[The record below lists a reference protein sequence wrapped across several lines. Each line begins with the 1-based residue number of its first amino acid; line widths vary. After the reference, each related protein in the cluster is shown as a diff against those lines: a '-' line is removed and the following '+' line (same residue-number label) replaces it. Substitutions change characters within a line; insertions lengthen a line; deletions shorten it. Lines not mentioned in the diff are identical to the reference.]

1 MANTRNLQ
9 WVCVLAGIATTIAWM
24 FDDQYAV
31 GAGSPSGGMLINS
44 DTLLPAE
51 FAWDIM
57 HHDYAWRGFQ
67 LPRVPSLAPDI
78 VVTVLLQY
86 LTGNWRWAYMIY
98 AAFYLYS
105 MTLLAAL
112 IARSVLDTSLVAGSS
127 YFLMLLIPMLVIDI
141 AMPNLVDL
149 HIQSFS
155 LAAHG
160 GPLLLSIAGIYL
172 LWLACRS
179 PSAALLVSVL
189 GIGILAVLS
198 DRLCCATFVA
208 PALAGV
214 MNRWWRQAISWQWAA
229 LMLVTVVSSACVGWK
244 LFDWLPTQ
252 GAPEIEWFA
261 LRTHAMAL
269 VSGIGL
275 LAKEAP
281 RALAVVCGGPLL
293 AMLLLRVS
301 IIRRAVGLRVDLDRQ
316 EAFSF
321 WWHVAATAV
330 LADFTLAALI
340 HTNSFRYL
348 GAVIWWP
355 IIVTVWALHGVL
367 GRLGPPVSTATVGGL
382 SLSLGSA
389 YAWHGLHQPIILTEQ
404 QPLAACVQ
412 QAGATVGLRAG
423 LANFWLA
430 RVAVAASGWR
440 LQIDPIESSG
450 SAHYW
455 GNDRYAYIKDVHQD
469 GEPPPYNFIVANDLE
484 TPAIRARYG
493 DPDRTLECS
502 GFSLW
507 IYDDQSR
514 VRRTLALLSAQVFS
528 AFLADGRP
536 LCVPGASFF
545 GRNATV
551 NGMWLHVAPKDSY
564 EGFTTWG
571 PYITIPAGNWR
582 IRLSYDLSSPQSED
596 GRWEVAGLP
605 QGQLSVGRHIAEA
618 TISPKHRTDNV
629 EVRTILPVGAVF
641 KLYYVQVIPEP
652 AVKWFDEPCSVVGR

>member
-1 MANTRNLQ
+1 
-9 WVCVLAGIATTIAWM
+9 M
-24 FDDQYAV
+24 FDDQYVV

-44 DTLLPAE
+44 DTLTPAE

-67 LPRVPSLAPDI
+67 LPHAPSLVPDI

-86 LTGNWRWAYMIY
+86 LTGSWRWAYMIY
-98 AAFYLYS
+98 AAFYLCS

-112 IARSVLDTSLVAGSS
+112 IARSVVGISLVTGSS
-127 YFLMLLIPMLVIDI
+127 YFLMLTIPILVIGI
-141 AMPNLVDL
+141 ATPILVHL

-155 LAAHG
+155 LVAHG

-179 PSAALLVSVL
+179 PSTMRLLSVL
-189 GIGILAVLS
+189 GIGMLAVLS

-208 PALAGV
+208 PALAGL
-214 MNRWWRQAISWQWAA
+214 MNRWWRRAISWQWAA
-229 LMLVTVVSSACVGWK
+229 LMLVTVVSSACIGWK
-244 LFDWLPTQ
+244 LFDWLPTE
-252 GAPEIEWFA
+252 GVPEIEWFA

-269 VSGIGL
+269 VNGIGL
-275 LAKEAP
+275 LGKEVPA
-281 RALAVVCGGPLL
+281 ALAVVCGGPLL
-293 AMLLLRVS
+293 AMALLRMS
-301 IIRRAVGLRVDLDRQ
+301 IIRRAVGLRFDLDRQ

-321 WWHVAATAV
+321 WWHAAATAV
-330 LADFTLAALI
+330 VADFALDALV
-340 HTNSFRYL
+340 HTDSFRYL

-367 GRLGPPVSTATVGGL
+367 GRLGPPVSAVTVGGL

-389 YAWHGLHQPIILTEQ
+389 YAWHGLHQPVILTEQ

-412 QAGATVGLRAG
+412 RAGAAVGLRAG
-423 LANFWLA
+423 LGNYWLA
-430 RVAVAASGWR
+430 RVAVAASEWR

-455 GNDRYAYIKDVHQD
+455 ANDRYAYINDVHHD

-493 DPDRTLECS
+493 DPDRRLECG

-514 VRRTLALLSAQVFS
+514 LRRTLALLSVQVFAS
-528 AFLADGRP
+528 FLADGRP
-536 LCVPGASFF
+536 LCVPGVSFF

-551 NGMWLHVAPKDSY
+551 NGMWLHVVPRDSY

-571 PYITIPAGNWR
+571 PYITIPAGDWR
-582 IRLSYDLSSPQSED
+582 IKLSYDLSSPQSEY
-596 GRWEVAGLP
+596 GRWEVAYLP
-605 QGQLSVGRHIAEA
+605 QGQLPVGRHIAE
-618 TISPKHRTDNV
+618 TIISLKQRLDDV
-629 EVRTILPVGAVF
+629 EVRTILPTGAVF
-641 KLYYVQVIPEP
+641 ELYSLQVIREP
-652 AVKWFDEPCSVVGR
+652 AGKWPDNPCSEVDR